1 MSGVTMQLES
11 KTIVIHIPMI
21 FRRRG
26 GRRKVVL
33 PPSSREQAAAAPQE
47 PLLIALA
54 RAHRW
59 QDMLDR
65 GVAASL
71 TELADRL
78 KLNRSYVRRI
88 LYLALLAPDIAEAIV
103 QGKEPSG
110 LSLEKL
116 SRDIPETWHEQ
127 RNRLGFSTS
136 ERN

>member
-1 MSGVTMQLES
+1 MNGVTMQLES
-11 KTIVIHIPMI
+11 KTIVIHIPTI

-33 PPSSREQAAAAPQE
+33 PPSGEQPAAAPQE

-88 LYLALLAPDIAEAIV
+88 LYLALLAPDIAEAIARERAERTV
-103 QGKEPSG
+103 AGEA
-110 LSLEKL
+110 
-116 SRDIPETWHEQ
+116 EQ
-127 RNRLGFSTS
+127 RYPRNVAGTAQPPGFFD
-136 ERN
+136 ERT

>member
-1 MSGVTMQLES
+1 MQ
-11 KTIVIHIPMI
+11 TVIDSPDSVKDCVVG
-21 FRRRG
+21 FAR
-26 GRRKVVL
+26 VL
-33 PPSSREQAAAAPQE
+33 PSASREPVAAKPQE

-59 QDMLDR
+59 QDMLDK
-65 GVAASL
+65 GGAASL

-88 LYLALLAPDIAEAIV
+88 LYLALLAPDIVEAIV

-116 SRDIPETWHEQ
+116 TKEMPEGWEAQ
-127 RNRLGFSTS
+127 RTEFGLVST
-136 ERN
+136 